1 MEIKRFAFVL
11 VDISGYTPF
20 MRMHTISLIHAEV
33 IITELLEADLDKA
46 EYPLTLSKLE
56 GDAAFLYAVL
66 DENGEAR
73 LATQEIL
80 GQVLAFFEAF
90 RARERSLIAC
100 DTCSCEACENIGQL
114 KLKAFL
120 HVGEALIK
128 KIRTFEELAGES
140 VILIHRLLKNTI
152 RSNEYVLMTSN
163 YFELSGGL
171 AEHSPETRLE
181 DCEGMGKVTVKI
193 YYLGEA
199 EPQLQ
204 PRPAPALPKPGTEF
218 GAISGRWDQYAIRRM
233 LGRTPKR
240 SFSHLPDLEPSLIGL
255 LRYWLGGL
263 AGNIRSIMRHRLAQ
277 KQRQEETL

>member
-11 VDISGYTPF
+11 VDISGYTRF
-20 MRMHTISLIHAEV
+20 MRMHTTSLVHAEI
-33 IITELLEADLDKA
+33 IITELLEAVLDRA

-66 DENGEAR
+66 DENGQAR
-73 LATQEIL
+73 RAAQDIL
-80 GQVLAFFEAF
+80 RQVLAFFDAF
-90 RARERSLIAC
+90 RDRERSLIAC
-100 DTCSCEACENIGQL
+100 DTCSCGACENIGQL

-120 HVGEALIK
+120 HVGQGVIK
-128 KIRTFEELAGES
+128 KIRQFEELGGEDA
-140 VILIHRLLKNTI
+140 ILIHRLLKN
-152 RSNEYVLMTSN
+152 SVHSDEYILMTSDFCN
-163 YFELSGGL
+163 LSGGL
-171 AEHSPETRLE
+171 TECTPERRIE
-181 DCEGMGKVTVKI
+181 MCEGIGEVNVMV
-193 YYLGEA
+193 YYFPGA
-199 EPQLQ
+199 GQQLQ